1 MPTKANLPLSQLTP
15 KDIIAY
21 PLEYGKDDFML
32 ATNKFVNEVICAMA
46 VALNNVQLKM
56 LENVLLDKLHGKT
69 IEEECTEL
77 STYCDDN
84 DYMLQVFAAN
94 KKLENLSDKSIE
106 QYVRTTRNMLLTL
119 NKNYK
124 DVTTEDIKYYLAM
137 YQKQNKVGSNTLS
150 NMKRFVS
157 AFYTWAEEE
166 DYITKNPTRKIKN
179 IKQVQKEKE
188 YLNND
193 EIEAIRLACET
204 KRERAL
210 VELLLSIGGRVSEIA
225 ALNISDIDFK
235 DESVSIY
242 GQKTRTYRTGYLT
255 ASARLHVRNYIMSRT
270 DENEALFVATKG
282 AHARLGNSSLQNE
295 IQVVAKRAGI
305 KKHVTVHLF
314 RKTFATRLSA
324 AGVRIEIIKELLG
337 HADISVTEK
346 NYVTVNAED
355 VRIAHRRGAA

>member
-1 MPTKANLPLSQLTP
+1 
-15 KDIIAY
+15 
-21 PLEYGKDDFML
+21 ML

-56 LENVLLDKLHGKT
+56 LENVLLDNLHGKI

-77 STYCDDN
+77 STYSDDN
-84 DYMLQVFAAN
+84 DYILQVFAAN

-150 NMKRFVS
+150 NMKRFIS

-166 DYITKNPTRKIKN
+166 DYISKNPTRKIKN

-193 EIEAIRLACET
+193 EIEAMRDACLT
-204 KRERAL
+204 LREKAIM
-210 VELLLSIGGRVSEIA
+210 ELSLSVGCRVSELA
-225 ALNISDIDFK
+225 ALNISDVDFK
-235 DESVSIY
+235 NESVLIY
-242 GQKTRTYRTGYLT
+242 GFKTRTYRTGYLN
-255 ASARLHVRNYIMSRT
+255 ASAKRHLQNYLDSR
-270 DENEALFVATKG
+270 DDDNNALFVAGKG
-282 AHARLGNSSLQNE
+282 KHERLGNSSIQHELQA
-295 IQVVAKRAGI
+295 IAKRAGI

-314 RKTFATRLSA
+314 RKTFATKLSA

-346 NYVTVNAED
+346 NYVTVNIDDIRA
-355 VRIAHRRGAA
+355 AHRRGAA